1 MNYQEAL
8 KYISSSHRFGMK
20 LGLETTEKLMENLGN
35 PQDELKIIHV
45 AGTNGKGSICSF
57 IAKIL
62 EKSGYKV
69 GLFTSPFLEVF
80 NERIRINE
88 KNITDEQ
95 IAKAITEIK
104 VRVEK
109 MVSEGYSSPTEFE
122 LVTAMAFLIYKWEKV
137 DYAVMEVGLGGR
149 YDSTNIIKNPLVSV
163 ITSISLDHVKV
174 LGDTIEKIA
183 YEKGGIIK
191 ENSAVVVYSQSDE
204 TENVLKSISKEK
216 NTEFIEA
223 KFENIEIIKDDI
235 NSQKFNFSIEN
246 KEYKDM
252 EIKLI
257 GEHQVK
263 NCITAINAIEYLR
276 KSKKVDNITDESIK
290 AGIKET
296 KWPGR
301 VEKIME
307 KPTFIIDGAHNED
320 GAKSLKKVIDKYFKD
335 KELILML
342 GMLEDKD
349 IDSVLDILIPSF
361 SKIIVTEPNN
371 PRKITAE
378 KLKEKIEKYT
388 QYVES
393 VDNIEGAL
401 NRTIEIANED
411 SIIISAGSLYMIGE
425 VRTLMRKISN
435 LEL

>member
-80 NERIRINE
+80 NERIRING

-204 TENVLKSISKEK
+204 AENVLKSISKEK
-216 NTEFIEA
+216 NAEFIEA

-263 NCITAINAIEYLR
+263 NCITAINTIEYLR

-388 QYVES
+388 QCVES